1 MLTNSQIADY
11 ERRLE
16 LDDSRRYDKDDEGD
30 EMGLASA
37 VKVQINIMRVM
48 LSQRHRLGENDLQ
61 AEWLAVCVES
71 AIENLEEHL
80 MDDKSGNKYLRT
92 AVEGQINYMACTLA
106 YVFDDEQEVSK
117 NPDQQVG
124 ALAHSIKAV
133 ISALE
138 YSLDEA
144 G

>member
-1 MLTNSQIADY
+1 MKMLTHGQIAGY

-16 LDDSRRYDKDDEGD
+16 LEESRRYDQGSEDD

-48 LSQRHRLGENDLQ
+48 LSQRHRLGKNDLQ
-61 AEWLAVCVES
+61 TPWLRLCVES
-71 AIENLEEHL
+71 AIENLEEEL
-80 MDDKSGNKYLRT
+80 MFTGNQYLRT
-92 AVEGQINYMACTLA
+92 AVGNQLNYMYCTLS
-106 YVFDDEQEVSK
+106 YIFDDEQEVSK

-124 ALAHSIKAV
+124 ALVHSIKAV

-138 YSLDEA
+138 YALDET
-144 G
+144 